1 MSGMTTF
8 AERFAADFR
17 AAMAAAGPVPM
28 VVAENTGEGDAA
40 HTVDALARE
49 LGEQRYKDPNVSA
62 FADERGRLA
71 TAEYVA
77 ADLPVNLKRGDG
89 VRIFGADWIV
99 RAAERKGEGG
109 GQIIKLWLA
118 TDERTRGR

>member
-71 TAEYVA
+71 TAE
-77 ADLPVNLKRGDG
+77 
-89 VRIFGADWIV
+89 
-99 RAAERKGEGG
+99 RKGEGG